1 MAAWY
6 DIAAE
11 APWLVNPPQQTG
23 DPKAPNFLESFK
35 QGQVDALQ
43 MQVLKDKVS
52 ESHLDLA
59 ANIEGQKAK
68 NQMKAGIV
76 AFGQAFNSVSKLK
89 DKWADPEAE
98 SMMGD
103 LLTEH
108 PELATNPIFKE
119 SQNWIQTAQK
129 AKSDQDIRRQN
140 ADTNRLKLDSV
151 DRRIKQIV
159 DNEALAKPMTL
170 EQKALRVVELQDEY
184 QLNGK
189 LIQPDKEAKPT
200 AFSEDTKVIADAKQE
215 YEDALQSGDPVRLKK
230 AKSLWE
236 AIQLKLPQSERFS
249 GYDANGN
256 LIFSFNR
263 GPGGETGVMPGTAT
277 QAQESLGRQRQS
289 VEQMQDL
296 ATNLRDKDVGVA
308 GVVGEFVG
316 DRLVPQ
322 IDPTG
327 STLDPVRV
335 KNRTDLKSA
344 AEGLVGQLTSDKRVS
359 NADRKELAGIAA
371 SPGIWESGERARKA
385 SGFIRDVIKK
395 RAQNIA
401 LNAKQPIEDWML
413 TSGQITSMAREGIIT
428 PEKMVELRM
437 KYYPD
442 LYKLPTK

>member
-11 APWLVNPPQQTG
+11 APWLVNPPQQTS
-23 DPKAPNFLESFK
+23 DPRAPNFLESFK

-43 MQVLKDKVS
+43 MQALKDKVA
-52 ESHLDLA
+52 EGHLDLA

-98 SMMGD
+98 SMMGT
-103 LLTEH
+103 LLQEH
-108 PELATNPIFKE
+108 PELANNPIFKE
-119 SQNWIQTAQK
+119 TQNWIQTAQK
-129 AKSDQDIRRQN
+129 AKADLDIRKQN

-151 DRRIKQIV
+151 DRRIKQMV
-159 DNEALAKPMTL
+159 DNEALAKQMTP
-170 EQKALRVVELQDEY
+170 EQKAQRVVELQDEY

-189 LIQPDKEAKPT
+189 LIPQDKEAKPT

-215 YEDALQSGDPVRLKK
+215 YEDALQSGDPARLKK

-263 GPGGETGVMPGTAT
+263 GPGGDMGTMPGTAT
-277 QAQESLGRQRQS
+277 QAQEAISGFRQS
-289 VEQMQDL
+289 ITQLKDL
-296 ATNLRDKDVGVA
+296 AGNLRDKDVGIAGVA
-308 GVVGEFVG
+308 GEFFG
-316 DRLVPQ
+316 DRLIPQ
-322 IDPTG
+322 FDPSG
-327 STLDPVRV
+327 STKDPVRV
-335 KNRTDLKSA
+335 KNRTELKA
-344 AEGLVGQLTSDKRVS
+344 AVEGLIGQLTSHKRVS
-359 NADRKELAGIAA
+359 NQDRKELESIAPSTGA
-371 SPGIWESGERARKA
+371 WETGDRARQSA
-385 SGFIRDVIKK
+385 VVLGDIIKK
-395 RAQNIA
+395 RAQDAA

-413 TSGQITSMAREGIIT
+413 TADQIRAKFSLHQMTEEQATALIEQN
-428 PEKMVELRM
+428 
-437 KYYPD
+437 YPGVF
-442 LYKLPTK
+442 KK